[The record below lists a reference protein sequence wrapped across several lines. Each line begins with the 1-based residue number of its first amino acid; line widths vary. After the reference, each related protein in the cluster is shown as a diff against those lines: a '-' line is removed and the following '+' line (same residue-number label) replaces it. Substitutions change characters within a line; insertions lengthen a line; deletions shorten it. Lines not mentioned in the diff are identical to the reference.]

1 MATRARKI
9 PELPAANT
17 IANAD
22 LLVVEKV
29 SGNTSTTSKLSGSS
43 FVSQVKTIMAVRGPF
58 ASDLAANNGGV
69 AVGELYYTVAGDVKV
84 RLT

>member
-9 PELPAANT
+9 TELPAANT
-17 IANAD
+17 IANTD

-29 SGNTSTTSKLSGSS
+29 SGNTSTTSKITGTS
-43 FVSQVKTIMAVRGPF
+43 FISNVKTIMQVRGPF
-58 ASDLAANNGGV
+58 ASDPAANNGGV

-84 RLT
+84 RLV